1 VKEVDRVRSLRL
13 LFVLAV
19 CCLAAPALA
28 TAQVPRSSTSK
39 QNLTN
44 IRTEDVFETPAD
56 SGAEARPEASSA
68 PALDEPTPTMRADGS
83 KTVVVEA
90 EAAKR
95 PAVKGIDPRL
105 MAETVTNSVLSSR
118 NGGMWNA
125 TLGALSTGNPEIDSI
140 IVEASTLHGVDPRLV
155 YAVMNQESR
164 FKQRAVSYKGA
175 SGYMQLMPAT
185 ARRFGVTDIFDPKQ
199 NIHAGT
205 KYLRFL
211 LDLFNNDVELA
222 LAGYNAGEYRVIRE
236 GYRVPNIRETR
247 DYVRK
252 ITASYYGRRARN
264 RVIVAYGPSRLD
276 VKDKEEITREAYSS
290 PDDRGVEGLSNYY

>member
-1 VKEVDRVRSLRL
+1 MRSLRL

-56 SGAEARPEASSA
+56 SGAEASPRPQPA
-68 PALDEPTPTMRADGS
+68 PADDGFVPTMRADGS
-83 KTVVVEA
+83 KTVVAPEPT
-90 EAAKR
+90 KR
-95 PAVKGIDPRL
+95 PDSKGIDPRL

-118 NGGMWNA
+118 NGGMWNP
-125 TLGALSTGNPEIDSI
+125 TLGALTTGRPEIDSI
-140 IVEASTLHGVDPRLV
+140 IVEAATLHGVDPRLV

-164 FKQRAVSYKGA
+164 FKERAISYKGA

-199 NIHAGT
+199 NINAGT

-247 DYVRK
+247 DYVQK
-252 ITASYYGRRARN
+252 ITASYYGRRARS
-264 RVIVAYGPSRLD
+264 RILVTYGPSRID
-276 VKDKEEITREAYSS
+276 AKEKEEIQREAYATT
-290 PDDRGVEGLSNYY
+290 DDTGEGSLSNIY